1 MRLGRIIIKNFRR
14 IEEADIV
21 FDSTS
26 FLIGANNIGKTSVIR
41 AIDALLTLGNDK
53 VTADDFR
60 LINQDERADNIE
72 IIGYFKDIPTEIQTS
87 TGFRGRVINGEFIY
101 KKTYRITNLKP
112 TITTFEH
119 DYEITEDFAH
129 INTAPELIE
138 KLNLDEQG
146 LKSLVGKFQGNRLPD
161 RWHLN
166 IDGAF
171 VINYDSPP
179 REIPN
184 PGGLPSIVISKLP
197 RLIHIPAYTN
207 VNDIGKGDGNTLLA
221 ECLGILFD
229 DLISQS
235 SLAAGIEESL
245 AQLQQEMA
253 PNQEGSMIFNLCHEV
268 NQVIGEVFPNCGI
281 KIDPSL
287 RNLTS
292 VLKPQYN
299 VSMYSN
305 VDTNADRQGTG
316 LVRTG
321 IFSILRYH
329 SHLVLESGTTARP
342 LLVAFEEP
350 EIYLHPAAAN
360 LLRDTIYSLGE
371 SDQIICTTHSP
382 WMIDLSKNWQSL
394 TKMELNEDSYTFA
407 TNYGLSEAT
416 ANMLQQERELLKMIK
431 TFDDELSRIFFTEK
445 CIVVEGDSEVIAI
458 KQTLSLLPPDLRREI
473 LSKTQIIKARGK
485 ASIIALIKY
494 LNALNIPYHVIHDR
508 DQGTVGAE
516 RFNPFIAEAV
526 GDDTRISLL
535 EECLENCLGYESPSS
550 DKPLKVYQK
559 TLEWTD
565 WSSIPELWRNV
576 IKDSFEIVEE

>member
-21 FDSTS
+21 FDSTT

-112 TITTFEH
+112 IITTFEH
-119 DYEITEDFAH
+119 DYEITEDFAQ
-129 INTAPELIE
+129 INTAPELME
-138 KLNLDEQG
+138 KLNVDEQG
-146 LKSLVGKFQGNRLPD
+146 LKSLVGKFQGNRLPE

-253 PNQEGSMIFNLCHEV
+253 PNQEGSMIHNLCQEV

-329 SHLVLESGTTARP
+329 SHLVLEGGTTARP

-407 TNYGLSEAT
+407 TNYGLSGAT
-416 ANMLQQERELLKMIK
+416 ANLLQHERELLKMIK

-485 ASIIALIKY
+485 ASIIPLVKY
-494 LNALNIPYHVIHDR
+494 LNALNVPYHVIHDR
-508 DQGTVGAE
+508 DRGTVGAE
-516 RFNPFIAEAV
+516 RFNPFISEAV

-565 WSSIPELWRNV
+565 WNSIPVLWRNV